1 MEKKYAIILFKGKEY
16 LCGHEDDCHYDVSC
30 PVRTFTEGEDDFK
43 IQESGKDRSGRTFLY
58 HGKEFRLVTGFY
70 PNGWPALSLESP
82 DNGELYTVLTVNL
95 EDSPAFGI
103 PDKAFIDTNHNP
115 EAMEFLTRNSLAEDT
130 GYRRKSGWV
139 EYPMA
144 RLNLAELYRLSP
156 ESFKNLE
163 QE

>member
-95 EDSPAFGI
+95 EESPAFGI
-103 PDKAFIDTNHNP
+103 PDKAFIDTNNNGD
-115 EAMEFLTRNSLAEDT
+115 EIIEWLKANNLGKET
-130 GYRRKSGWV
+130 GRMAASGWCIYPEFEFDMNEV
-139 EYPMA
+139 EKYVYEDNRM
-144 RLNLAELYRLSP
+144 
-156 ESFKNLE
+156 
-163 QE
+163 

>member
-16 LCGHEDDCHYDVSC
+16 LCGHEDGCHYDVSC

-43 IQESGKDRSGRTFLY
+43 IQESGKNRSERTFRY

-70 PNGWPALSLESP
+70 PNGWPVLSLESP

-103 PDKAFIDTNHNP
+103 PDQAFIDINNNRKRWNP
-115 EAMEFLTRNSLAEDT
+115 HKEQPC
-130 GYRRKSGWV
+130 RRYGIQTQKRMGRIPDGQT
-139 EYPMA
+139 EPG
-144 RLNLAELYRLSP
+144 
-156 ESFKNLE
+156 
-163 QE
+163 

>member
-16 LCGHEDDCHYDVSC
+16 LCKHEDGCHYDVSC

-43 IQESGKDRSGRTFLY
+43 IQESGKNRSERTFRY
-58 HGKEFRLVTGFY
+58 HG
-70 PNGWPALSLESP
+70 WPVLSLESP

-103 PDKAFIDTNHNP
+103 PDKAFIDTNNNP
-115 EAMEFLTRNSLAEDT
+115 EAMEFLIRNSLAEDT

-144 RLNLAELYRLSP
+144 KLNLAELYRLSP
-156 ESFKNLE
+156 ESFEN

>member
-1 MEKKYAIILFKGKEY
+1 M
-16 LCGHEDDCHYDVSC
+16 
-30 PVRTFTEGEDDFK
+30 
-43 IQESGKDRSGRTFLY
+43 
-58 HGKEFRLVTGFY
+58 
-70 PNGWPALSLESP
+70 
-82 DNGELYTVLTVNL
+82 LTVNL

-103 PDKAFIDTNHNP
+103 PDQAFIDINNNP
-115 EAMEFLTRNSLAEDT
+115 EAMEFLIREFLIRNSLAEDT

-156 ESFKNLE
+156 ESFEN

>member
-16 LCGHEDDCHYDVSC
+16 LCGHEDGCHYDVSC

-43 IQESGKDRSGRTFLY
+43 IQESGKNRSERTFRY

-70 PNGWPALSLESP
+70 PNGWPVLSLESP

-103 PDKAFIDTNHNP
+103 PDQAFIDINNNP
-115 EAMEFLTRNSLAEDT
+115 EAMEFLIRSDGIPHKEQPCRRHGIQTQKRMGGIPDGKAEP
-130 GYRRKSGWV
+130 G
-139 EYPMA
+139 
-144 RLNLAELYRLSP
+144 
-156 ESFKNLE
+156 
-163 QE
+163 

>member
-16 LCGHEDDCHYDVSC
+16 LCGHEDGCHYDVSC

-43 IQESGKDRSGRTFLY
+43 IQESGKDRSERTFRY
-58 HGKEFRLVTGFY
+58 HGKKFRLVTGFY

-82 DNGELYTVLTVNL
+82 DNGEPYTVLTVNL

-103 PDKAFIDTNHNP
+103 PDKAFIDINNNP
-115 EAMEFLTRNSLAEDT
+115 
-130 GYRRKSGWV
+130 GRKSGWV

-156 ESFKNLE
+156 ESFENKE
-163 QE
+163 

>member
-16 LCGHEDDCHYDVSC
+16 LCGHEDGCHYDVSC

-43 IQESGKDRSGRTFLY
+43 IQESG
-58 HGKEFRLVTGFY
+58 GKEFRLVTGFY

-95 EDSPAFGI
+95 EDSTAFGI
-103 PDKAFIDTNHNP
+103 PDKAFIDTNNNP

>member
-16 LCGHEDDCHYDVSC
+16 LCGHEDGCHYDVSC

-43 IQESGKDRSGRTFLY
+43 IQESGKDCSEKTFRY

-70 PNGWPALSLESP
+70 PNGWPVLSLESP

-103 PDKAFIDTNHNP
+103 PDQAFIDINNKVLIYISTLERLESGNP
-115 EAMEFLTRNSLAEDT
+115 RTSLFCLFNVSSLCPT
-130 GYRRKSGWV
+130 QSQSIPKT
-139 EYPMA
+139 
-144 RLNLAELYRLSP
+144 
-156 ESFKNLE
+156 
-163 QE
+163 

>member
-16 LCGHEDDCHYDVSC
+16 LCGHEDGCHYDVSC

-43 IQESGKDRSGRTFLY
+43 
-58 HGKEFRLVTGFY
+58 KEFRLVTGFY

-82 DNGELYTVLTVNL
+82 DNGEPYTVLTVNL

-103 PDKAFIDTNHNP
+103 PDKAFIDINNNP
-115 EAMEFLTRNSLAEDT
+115 EAMEFLIRNSLAEDT

-144 RLNLAELYRLSP
+144 KLNLAELYRLSP
-156 ESFKNLE
+156 ESFEN